1 MAISYPRPDFQR
13 TPLNWGTLDGPWTF
27 TFDDKDEGLLAKWH
41 KTSLQGKSSH
51 QIIVPY
57 AFQTPASGVNLI
69 EAHEV
74 MWYER
79 RITDIRTADEKQ
91 RGNRLL
97 LRFGAVDYECSVWVD
112 GVLVGGHRGGH
123 VPFDID
129 VSDALAEGA
138 TEARLTL
145 RVRDSPYDLTQPR
158 GKQFWGPVPESI
170 FYTPSGGIW
179 LSVWLESVPAMRL
192 LCGSGGTVLRSNDI
206 EGRKLH
212 AKIQV
217 AGRRA
222 GSVAKVE
229 VEASLAGVSVAKV
242 DGEVPRDK
250 FFIALDLSMKVPEA
264 AIAKLKAANQQLF
277 DVDGAWSR
285 GVALWAPEHP
295 ILYDITLRLFDGA
308 GLLVDEVQTTT
319 GMRSL
324 SWQTGDGTFR
334 LNGKPY
340 FQMLFLDQGYWP
352 GTGMTPPSSEALR
365 TDIELAQKLGF
376 NGCRKHQKVEDPR
389 FYYWADRMGFLVW
402 GEMANAYEFDSN
414 YIERFTNEWTEAV
427 KRDINHPSVITWTPI
442 NESWG
447 VSALKDNIE
456 QRNHVRAL
464 YYLTKYGPPGGALST
479 DLDPSRPINDN
490 CGWEH
495 VKTDLTT
502 FHDYR
507 DSAELGGA
515 CTSISGILEPKGGHE
530 VFTKP
535 IYSGLLGS
543 TIVDKGAR
551 HTPGAPVICTEF
563 GGVNIAPPKNSAAAG
578 ERDWGYTTASDPA
591 DFLVRFEK
599 LVMAVVRPGHICGL
613 VWTQLCD
620 IEQEVNGLY
629 TYDRKEKV
637 PAEKVKAIM
646 DAARDHYYHHVTSHH
661 SKGFKKLLDQY
672 KHVVH
677 R

>member
-1 MAISYPRPDFQR
+1 MTASYPRPDFQR
-13 TPLNWGTLDGPWTF
+13 TALNWNTLDGPWTF
-27 TFDDKDEGLLAKWH
+27 TFDDKDEGLSSQWH
-41 KTSLQGKSSH
+41 KTSLARKPSH

-91 RGNRLL
+91 KGNRLL
-97 LRFGAVDYECSVWVD
+97 LRFGAVDYESSAWVN

-129 VSDALAEGA
+129 VSDALTDGA

-145 RVRDSPYDLTQPR
+145 RVRDSPYDMTQPR

-192 LCGSGGTVLRSNDI
+192 LCGSGGTVLRSDDI
-206 EGRKLH
+206 EGGQLH
-212 AKIQV
+212 AKVHV
-217 AGRRA
+217 AGRRV
-222 GSVAKVE
+222 GNTAKVE
-229 VEASLAGVSVAKV
+229 VEVSLGGMSVAKV
-242 DGEVPRDK
+242 DGELPRDK
-250 FFIALDLSMKVPEA
+250 TFIALDLGMKVTDA
-264 AIAKLKAANQQLF
+264 AVADLKAKNQELF
-277 DVDGAWSR
+277 GVDGVWSR

-308 GLLVDEVQTTT
+308 GRLVDEVQTTT

-324 SWQTGDGTFR
+324 SWQNGDGTFR

-352 GTGMTPPSSEALR
+352 ETGMTPPSSKALK

-402 GEMANAYEFDSN
+402 GEMANAYEFGTE
-414 YIERFTNEWTEAV
+414 YIERFTSEWTEAV
-427 KRDINHPSVITWTPI
+427 KRDINHPSLVTWTPL

-464 YYLTKYGPPGGALST
+464 YYLTKYGPPGGISNVSKL
-479 DLDPSRPINDN
+479 RGRND
-490 CGWEH
+490 G
-495 VKTDLTT
+495 
-502 FHDYR
+502 
-507 DSAELGGA
+507 
-515 CTSISGILEPKGGHE
+515 
-530 VFTKP
+530 
-535 IYSGLLGS
+535 
-543 TIVDKGAR
+543 
-551 HTPGAPVICTEF
+551 
-563 GGVNIAPPKNSAAAG
+563 
-578 ERDWGYTTASDPA
+578 
-591 DFLVRFEK
+591 
-599 LVMAVVRPGHICGL
+599 
-613 VWTQLCD
+613 
-620 IEQEVNGLY
+620 
-629 TYDRKEKV
+629 
-637 PAEKVKAIM
+637 
-646 DAARDHYYHHVTSHH
+646 
-661 SKGFKKLLDQY
+661 
-672 KHVVH
+672 
-677 R
+677 

>member
-1 MAISYPRPDFQR
+1 MPISYPRPDFQR
-13 TPLNWGTLDGPWTF
+13 TPLNWATLDGPWTF
-27 TFDDKDEGLLAKWH
+27 TFDDKDEGLASQWH
-41 KTSLQGKSSH
+41 KRSLKGETSH
-51 QIIVPY
+51 QITVPY
-57 AFQTPASGVNLI
+57 AFQTPASGINLI

-79 RITDIRTADEKQ
+79 RITDIRTANEKHK
-91 RGNRLL
+91 GDRLL

-129 VSDALAEGA
+129 VSDALADGT

-145 RVRDSPYDLTQPR
+145 RVRDSPYDMTQPR
-158 GKQFWGPVPESI
+158 GKQFWKPVPESI

-179 LSVWLESVPAMRL
+179 QSVWLESVPAMRL
-192 LCGSGGTVLRSNDI
+192 LCGSGGTVIRSDDI
-206 EGRKLH
+206 ELGQLH
-212 AKIQV
+212 ATVHV
-217 AGRRA
+217 AGRRV
-222 GSVAKVE
+222 GSAAKVE
-229 VEASLAGVSVAKV
+229 VEVSLAGLTVAKV
-242 DGEVPRDK
+242 DGELLRDK
-250 FFIALDLSMKVPEA
+250 TFIALDLGLKVTEDA
-264 AIAKLKAANQQLF
+264 VGKLKTQNPELF
-277 DVDGAWSR
+277 GVDGVWSR

-295 ILYDITLRLFDGA
+295 VLYDITLRLFDG
-308 GLLVDEVQTTT
+308 GGNLVDEVQTTT

-324 SWQTGDGTFR
+324 SWKNGDGTFR

-352 GTGMTPPSSEALR
+352 ETGMTPPSSEALKM
-365 TDIELAQKLGF
+365 DIELAQNLGF

-402 GEMANAYEFDSN
+402 GEMANAYEFDAD
-414 YIERFTNEWTEAV
+414 YIERFTSEWTEAV
-427 KRDINHPSVITWTPI
+427 KRDINHPSLVTWTPL

-447 VSALKDNIE
+447 VSNLKDSIE

-464 YYLTKYGPPGGALST
+464 YYVTKI
-479 DLDPSRPINDN
+479 LDPSRPINDN

-502 FHDYR
+502 FHDYS
-507 DSAELGGA
+507 DSVDLSAA
-515 CTSISGILEPKGGHE
+515 CASMSGILELKGGHS
-530 VFTKP
+530 VFTQP
-535 IYSGLLGS
+535 IYSGFSGS
-543 TIVDKGAR
+543 MIFDKGAQ

-563 GGVNIAPPKNSAAAG
+563 GGVNIAPPKDSAAAG

-599 LVMAVVRPGHICGL
+599 LVMAVVKPGHICGL

-646 DAARDHYYHHVTSHH
+646 DAARDHYYHHLTSHH
-661 SKGFKKLLDQY
+661 SKGFRKLLDQY
-672 KHVVH
+672 KNVVH